1 MLTKILF
8 TGLVIIVVFL
18 SARIRSNLVA
28 RRSALEAAAPANS
41 GSSVMRSRTLAY
53 LVAVG
58 LVASAI
64 GGYFWYW
71 SSWREAVTVRVI
83 NTATGENVTYQ
94 VHKGSIDDREF
105 QTTDGLRVT
114 LSEADRVEVRQGVST
129 GE

>member
-18 SARIRSNLVA
+18 GARIRSNLVA

-41 GSSVMRSRTLAY
+41 GSSVMRSRTVAY

-71 SSWREAVTVRVI
+71 SNWRKICSFTRAAEGKR
-83 NTATGENVTYQ
+83 Y
-94 VHKGSIDDREF
+94 
-105 QTTDGLRVT
+105 
-114 LSEADRVEVRQGVST
+114 
-129 GE
+129 